1 MHDTHDIGG
10 LQRGC
15 QPGLV
20 ECFFFEGD
28 GCLQFTSAVFADG
41 FLKGPYVIVEVQLAP
56 LIEFVRIV
64 SAADVVAQPARRNLV
79 LVIL

>member
-20 ECFFFEGD
+20 EGFFFEGC
-28 GCLQFTSAVFADG
+28 GCLQFGPAVFADG
-41 FLKGPYVIVEVQLAP
+41 FLKGFYIIIEVQLAP
-56 LIEFVRIV
+56 LVEFVRIV
-64 SAADVVAQPARRNLV
+64 SAANVIAQPARRDLV